1 MCAILWDMM
10 RLSFSCLLGL
20 ALVGC
25 GSNGGNGFD
34 GGSDDSGNGDAGMF
48 DLDSSIKPGDASPS
62 DGGGGPAVIYAH
74 TDDQLYV
81 MDPTTK
87 AVTLIG
93 PFDDGSANAPTV
105 TDLAVNQAGDVW
117 VNTINTIYKANVPQT
132 PGKVTITKVVAINVK
147 TNQRFYAMGFTP
159 PNVLGSGEMLVAG
172 DSLGDLYAID
182 GQGQTTQLGSFGSA
196 GGGAVYGLSGDIMF
210 YVQNGKTRGL
220 ATVRPYMN
228 GNATVTTNDVALSAL
243 PGAITGRDAPEPPS
257 SAPAAPTAAWFGVSS
272 SVPPTPKLPTESNE
286 KSAIR
291 PVVEAGSASWRRFA
305 RSVSL
310 TVTLYTRTESITPW
324 NGSAVADVACE
335 RPT

>member
-228 GNATVTTNDVALSAL
+228 GNATVTTNDVLVEVDVPAMQTAFMTKT
-243 PGAITGRDAPEPPS
+243 PGQLRKQLLGGGTGFGRLYGIG
-257 SAPAAPTAAWFGVSS
+257 AWND
-272 SVPPTPKLPTESNE
+272 SVY
-286 KSAIR
+286 A
-291 PVVEAGSASWRRFA
+291 FA
-305 RSVSL
+305 RLGSNNVPAQLIQIGANGVGKSL
-310 TVTLYTRTESITPW
+310 QSFPNITLGWSGAGVTTNAPVTVLPP
-324 NGSAVADVACE
+324 N
-335 RPT
+335 